1 MNTPYFLDATT
12 MELLEVVFDFSRE
25 NTLIAN
31 VY

>member
-1 MNTPYFLDATT
+1 MNTPYFLNVTT
-12 MELLEVVFDFSRE
+12 IKSLAFVFDFSRE